1 MGARFKGLR
10 RFSLSVS
17 FVGLAILTVG
27 LQFLLSDAF
36 TTLLR
41 RQQLVFKVLVQI
53 PYGLLLRCVHFQR
66 KLSEE
71 RISGE
76 DLSQRHVFWPLSQ
89 ALKESANEAHYGW

>member
-1 MGARFKGLR
+1 MGVSEFGLR

-36 TTLLR
+36 TALLR
-41 RQQLVFKVLVQI
+41 RQQLVFEVLVQI
-53 PYGLLLRCVHFQR
+53 LHGLLLRCVHFQR

-71 RISGE
+71 GVSGE
-76 DLSQRHVFWPLSQ
+76 NLSQRHVFWPLSQ
-89 ALKESANEAHYGW
+89 ALEESANKAHASQ